1 MVIVTNLH
9 RAQSDGG
16 VERSVF
22 QATRELVGR
31 GHRVNLIYAQGGDL
45 LPGFRQMC
53 DSVHHVRYTDYSF
66 PESRGRALMEHV
78 RLLPAVAL
86 AAKCRPD
93 VYYMNRTFAAE
104 WALQAAKL
112 SPAPVVCHWRG
123 TQTPGPRY
131 VASLSAKVS
140 RFVANSAFTRD
151 VWLAAGIDPDKADVV
166 HAGLDPAD
174 YPEGGAAER
183 EAARRQLGIP
193 EGVFVAVFVGRLD
206 SEKGVEVLLEAWR
219 QLAVAPDEAQ
229 LLLVGSPVL
238 HADGRAYLDQLKAL
252 APAGTVRFLGARADV
267 VTPLHAAD
275 VAVVPSTWDEPFGR
289 TVIEALATGR
299 PVVALGPTANWAPKV
314 WSADRFVALFRA
326 LAAGPLPGAVPLV
339 IAGPGEAERAMA
351 APVLAALPEA
361 IDLVG
366 RLSLPEIAAC
376 LARAAL
382 FVGNDSGLMHLAA
395 AAGAPT
401 LGLFG
406 PTSADEYAPSGQNS
420 GVVIAIG
427 KDMADLPVDRA
438 FAAAERLIA
447 RVANG
452 AGVGRSAGVTQSEVT
467 SG

>member
-1 MVIVTNLH
+1 
-9 RAQSDGG
+9 
-16 VERSVF
+16 VF

-299 PVVALGPTANWAPKV
+299 PVVASRVGGIPEMLSGPFERFLFERGDSAGLATLLSGLRGWQGREPDLGAQCAAHV
-314 WSADRFVALFRA
+314 RDHFSVGHMVDGMEAAIGRA
-326 LAAGPLPGAVPLV
+326 LG
-339 IAGPGEAERAMA
+339 
-351 APVLAALPEA
+351 
-361 IDLVG
+361 
-366 RLSLPEIAAC
+366 
-376 LARAAL
+376 
-382 FVGNDSGLMHLAA
+382 
-395 AAGAPT
+395 AGA
-401 LGLFG
+401 
-406 PTSADEYAPSGQNS
+406 
-420 GVVIAIG
+420 
-427 KDMADLPVDRA
+427 
-438 FAAAERLIA
+438 
-447 RVANG
+447 
-452 AGVGRSAGVTQSEVT
+452 RS
-467 SG
+467 

>member
-1 MVIVTNLH
+1 VVIVTNLH

-104 WALQAAKL
+104 WALQSAKL

-151 VWLAAGIDPDKADVV
+151 VWLAAGIDPDKTDVV

-299 PVVALGPTANWAPKV
+299 PVVASRVGGIPEMLSGPFERFLFERGDSAGLATLLSGLRGWQGREPDLGAQCAAHV
-314 WSADRFVALFRA
+314 RDHFSVGHMVDGMEAAIGRA
-326 LAAGPLPGAVPLV
+326 LG
-339 IAGPGEAERAMA
+339 
-351 APVLAALPEA
+351 
-361 IDLVG
+361 
-366 RLSLPEIAAC
+366 
-376 LARAAL
+376 
-382 FVGNDSGLMHLAA
+382 
-395 AAGAPT
+395 AGA
-401 LGLFG
+401 
-406 PTSADEYAPSGQNS
+406 
-420 GVVIAIG
+420 
-427 KDMADLPVDRA
+427 
-438 FAAAERLIA
+438 
-447 RVANG
+447 
-452 AGVGRSAGVTQSEVT
+452 RS
-467 SG
+467 